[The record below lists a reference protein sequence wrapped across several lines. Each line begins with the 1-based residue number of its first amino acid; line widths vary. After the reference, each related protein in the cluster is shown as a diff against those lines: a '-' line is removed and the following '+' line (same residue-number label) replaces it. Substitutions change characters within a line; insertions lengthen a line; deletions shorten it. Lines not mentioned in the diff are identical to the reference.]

1 MQSAIPSTSVAAFIW
16 HFVKKQ
22 RWAYFAIFVL
32 SAIGGAM
39 NVLFPYMGKMFVN
52 TIEAFERAGAP
63 QGQLITH
70 YLAPIILPLIGLM
83 ALQSVISRMGNFFS
97 NHNNPK
103 LQTNIRMAL
112 VKHVSHQ
119 SWSFFT
125 NNYAGQIAGKI
136 DDLATYTRSVLS
148 SLWQSLR
155 IISLFAA
162 SLSMFFTIH
171 WIFTLICLVWMAGH
185 FTFVRIR
192 LKTWVQIY
200 HERGEAKAVAT
211 GKTIDSISNYAT
223 VKPFASERREQSYI
237 APFWGAFVTKWRRL
251 KRITLD
257 YLMLDLFGVLGLYL
271 STFAA
276 IYFLYDYGQIQ
287 LGDIV
292 FVYTATEFI
301 RKQILDLDDK
311 VIEFTESYGIMRQ
324 GLWVVSTPVEIR
336 DASHAKH
343 LSCCKAGICFD
354 KMTFRPQNH
363 KGPLFKNFC
372 LNIKPGEKVGI
383 VGRSGA
389 GKSSL
394 VYLLLRYFD
403 VEGGAILINGQDIR
417 GITQESLRNHI
428 AFISQDTALFHRSI
442 YDNIAY
448 GKPGSSKREVRAAAK
463 KANVHDMIMSFP
475 EKYETLAGDKGTRL
489 SGGQRQR
496 VVIARA
502 LLKDAPI
509 LILDEA
515 TSALDSETELGIRKS
530 LLELMKGRTT
540 IAIAHRLSTLQGMD
554 RIVVID
560 KGRVVEEG
568 PHRELVKKKNGIYAK
583 LWQMQ
588 SFG

>member
-1 MQSAIPSTSVAAFIW
+1 MSIIPHTSVAAFIW

-22 RWAYFAIFVL
+22 KWAYFIIFSL
-32 SAIGGAM
+32 AALGGAM

-63 QGQLITH
+63 RGELITG
-70 YLAPIILPLIGLM
+70 YLGPIILPLIGLM
-83 ALQSVISRMGNFFS
+83 ALQSIITRTGGFLS
-97 NHNNPK
+97 NHNNPR
-103 LQTNIRMAL
+103 LQANIRMAL

-136 DDLATYTRSVLS
+136 DDLATCTRSILA

-155 IISLFAA
+155 IIALFAA
-162 SLSMFFTIH
+162 SLSMFFAIH
-171 WIFTLICLVWMAGH
+171 WVFTVICLVWMIGH
-185 FTFVRIR
+185 FTFVNAR
-192 LKTWVQIY
+192 LKTWIQIY
-200 HERGEAKAVAT
+200 HDRGEARAVAA

-223 VKPFASERREQSYI
+223 VKPFASEKREQSYI
-237 APFWGAFVTKWRRL
+237 APFWRAFVAKWRRL
-251 KRITLD
+251 KRITFD
-257 YLMLDLFGVLGLYL
+257 YLILDLFGVLGLYL

-276 IYFLYDYGQIQ
+276 IYFLYEYGAIA

-292 FVYTATEFI
+292 FIYTATEFI
-301 RKQILDLDDK
+301 RKQILDLDDR
-311 VIEFTESYGIMRQ
+311 VVEISESYGAMRQ
-324 GLWVVSTPVEIR
+324 GMWVVATPITIN
-336 DASHAKH
+336 DAPRAKQ
-343 LSCCKAGICFD
+343 LEVKKAGIRFESV
-354 KMTFRPQNH
+354 TFRPQNH
-363 KGPLFKNFC
+363 RGPLFKKFN
-372 LNIKPGEKVGI
+372 LNIKSGEKVGI
-383 VGRSGA
+383 VGKSGA

-403 VEGGAILINGQDIR
+403 VEGGAIYIDGQDIR
-417 GITQESLRNHI
+417 TVTQESLRNNI

-448 GKPGSSKREVRAAAK
+448 GRPGASKRAVRQAAK
-463 KANVHDMIMSFP
+463 RANVHDMIMSFP
-475 EKYETLAGDKGTRL
+475 EGYDTLAGDKGTRL

-502 LLKDAPI
+502 LLKDSPI

-515 TSALDSETELGIRKS
+515 TSALDSETELGVRKA

-560 KGRVVEEG
+560 EGKVVEEG
-568 PHRELVKKKNGIYAK
+568 RHKDLLKKKHGVYSK
-583 LWQMQ
+583 LWAMQ